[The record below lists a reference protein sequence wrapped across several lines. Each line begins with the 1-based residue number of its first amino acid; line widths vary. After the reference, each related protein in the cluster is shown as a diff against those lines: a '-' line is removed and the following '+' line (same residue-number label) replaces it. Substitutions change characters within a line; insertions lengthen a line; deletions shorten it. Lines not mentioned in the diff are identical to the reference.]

1 MRDVEE
7 MARREVAR
15 ALGAAADGANAAIER
30 DAVAFVAQPLL
41 FVAAAPAATLRHL
54 DVASLLAGNA
64 VLQNTP
70 LMYWYVTGELL
81 RGPSAPLAE
90 GFYAVVADQHRGV
103 VEVRDVKG
111 EVVGVGDLDLC
122 IEPPSPPTTVAR
134 DVRIHLDPVDYG
146 LHPPHVKIC
155 GTVTIRDHGITV
167 KAHGCTTISL

>member
-15 ALGAAADGANAAIER
+15 ALGAAADGANAAIEP
-30 DAVAFVAQPLL
+30 DAVAFVSQPLL
-41 FVAAAPAATLRHL
+41 FVAAAPAAALRHL

-64 VLQNTP
+64 VLQNAP

-90 GFYAVVADQHRGV
+90 GFYAVVADQQRGV

-134 DVRIHLDPVDYG
+134 DVKIHLDSPDYG
-146 LHPPHVKIC
+146 FHPPHVKIC